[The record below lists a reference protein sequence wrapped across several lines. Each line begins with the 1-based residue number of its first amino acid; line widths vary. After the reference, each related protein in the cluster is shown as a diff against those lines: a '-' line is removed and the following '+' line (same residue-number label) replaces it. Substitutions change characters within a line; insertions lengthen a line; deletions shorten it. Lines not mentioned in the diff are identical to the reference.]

1 MGFKIPQLKLP
12 GFNKKKEVTDSST
25 TFEEKNV
32 VLQEKMNRIYKFGGI
47 AGMAVGVLSL
57 LALNGAL
64 PLKSTVVEAYL
75 INGVTGV
82 AERLTSVK
90 KKISLKMKR
99 WQNTLS
105 LSTLNVAKVITILV
119 FSMTMI
125 MYCSIALKMWQ
136 LNIML

>member
-12 GFNKKKEVTDSST
+12 GFNKKKVTDSST

-82 AERLTSVK
+82 AEKTD
-90 KKISLKMKR
+90 
-99 WQNTLS
+99 
-105 LSTLNVAKVITILV
+105 
-119 FSMTMI
+119 F
-125 MYCSIALKMWQ
+125 C
-136 LNIML
+136 

>member
-1 MGFKIPQLKLP
+1 
-12 GFNKKKEVTDSST
+12 
-25 TFEEKNV
+25 
-32 VLQEKMNRIYKFGGI
+32 MNRIYKFGGI

>member
-47 AGMAVGVLSL
+47 AGMTVGVLSL

-64 PLKSTVVEAYL
+64 PLKSV
-75 INGVTGV
+75 
-82 AERLTSVK
+82 S
-90 KKISLKMKR
+90 
-99 WQNTLS
+99 
-105 LSTLNVAKVITILV
+105 
-119 FSMTMI
+119 
-125 MYCSIALKMWQ
+125 
-136 LNIML
+136 